1 MKDQFLFV
9 YSLLVIHTQQVF
21 YSHKKPNNKRVNSS
35 TVSGKDNNCTYLYT
49 YYTYYNYYVNPIY
62 STSKYQSNLNTNP
75 IQSIYQTNPIQH
87 PIQSNPIQSN
97 IQFIQSNSLKPCGKS
112 IHNTNNTLTSSII
125 TLFHQISIHQSNPII
140 KYSIC
145 IIIQDT
151 TII

>member
-9 YSLLVIHTQQVF
+9 YSPLVIHTQQVF

-62 STSKYQSNLNTNP
+62 PTSKYQSNP
-75 IQSIYQTNPIQH
+75 IQSKQ
-87 PIQSNPIQSN
+87 
-97 IQFIQSNSLKPCGKS
+97 IQFNQSNSLKPCGRS

-145 IIIQDT
+145 INCINCIIIQDT

>member
-1 MKDQFLFV
+1 M
-9 YSLLVIHTQQVF
+9 
-21 YSHKKPNNKRVNSS
+21 NSS
-35 TVSGKDNNCTYLYT
+35 TVSGKDNYYTYLYT
-49 YYTYYNYYVNPIY
+49 YYTYYNYYVNPIIP
-62 STSKYQSNLNTNP
+62 TSKYQSNLNTNP

-87 PIQSNPIQSN
+87 PIQSNSIQSN

-125 TLFHQISIHQSNPII
+125 TLFHKISIHQSNPII

-145 IIIQDT
+145 IICIICIIIQDT

>member
-9 YSLLVIHTQQVF
+9 YSPLVIHTQQVF
-21 YSHKKPNNKRVNSS
+21 YSHKRPNNKRVNSS
-35 TVSGKDNNCTYLYT
+35 TVSGKDNYYTYLYT

-62 STSKYQSNLNTNP
+62 PT
-75 IQSIYQTNPIQH
+75 
-87 PIQSNPIQSN
+87 SNPIQSN
-97 IQFIQSNSLKPCGKS
+97 LNTKQIQSNSLKPCGRS
-112 IHNTNNTLTSSII
+112 IHNTNNNLTSSII

-145 IIIQDT
+145 IICIICIIIQDT

>member
-9 YSLLVIHTQQVF
+9 YSPLVIHTQQVF
-21 YSHKKPNNKRVNSS
+21 YSHKRPNKKRVNSS
-35 TVSGKDNNCTYLYT
+35 TVSGKDNHCTYLHTYYT
-49 YYTYYNYYVNPIY
+49 YYTYYVNPIY
-62 STSKYQSNLNTNP
+62 PTSKS
-75 IQSIYQTNPIQH
+75 
-87 PIQSNPIQSN
+87 QSNPIQSN
-97 IQFIQSNSLKPCGKS
+97 IQFIQSNSLKPCGRS

-145 IIIQDT
+145 IICIICIIIQDT

>member
-21 YSHKKPNNKRVNSS
+21 YSHKRPNNKRVNSS
-35 TVSGKDNNCTYLYT
+35 TVSGKDNYYTYLYT

-62 STSKYQSNLNTNP
+62 PTSNLTNP
-75 IQSIYQTNPIQH
+75 IQSKQ
-87 PIQSNPIQSN
+87 
-97 IQFIQSNSLKPCGKS
+97 IQSNSLKPCGRS

-145 IIIQDT
+145 IICIICIIIQDT

>member
-9 YSLLVIHTQQVF
+9 YSPLVIHTQQVF
-21 YSHKKPNNKRVNSS
+21 YSHKRPNNKRVNSS
-35 TVSGKDNNCTYLYT
+35 TVSGKDNYYTYLYT

-62 STSKYQSNLNTNP
+62 PTSKYQSN
-75 IQSIYQTNPIQH
+75 S
-87 PIQSNPIQSN
+87 SNPIQSK
-97 IQFIQSNSLKPCGKS
+97 QIQSNSLKPCGRS

-145 IIIQDT
+145 IICIICIIIQDT

>member
-21 YSHKKPNNKRVNSS
+21 YSHKRPNNKRVNSS

-49 YYTYYNYYVNPIY
+49 YYTYYTYYVNPIIP
-62 STSKYQSNLNTNP
+62 TSKQKQIQFKY
-75 IQSIYQTNPIQH
+75 QSIYQ
-87 PIQSNPIQSN
+87 
-97 IQFIQSNSLKPCGKS
+97 FNSLKPCGKP

-145 IIIQDT
+145 IIYV
-151 TII
+151 